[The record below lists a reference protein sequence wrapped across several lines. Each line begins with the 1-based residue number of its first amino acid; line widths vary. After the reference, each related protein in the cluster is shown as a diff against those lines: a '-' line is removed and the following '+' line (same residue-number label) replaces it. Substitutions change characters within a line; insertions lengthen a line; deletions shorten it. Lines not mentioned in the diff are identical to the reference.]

1 MTVPDVPFS
10 AMGKMTD
17 AELADLWRQLCTE
30 LMNEKYQGRTH
41 GNRRTRDA
49 GCDGPLCKKAQRD
62 YGRRRY
68 TLQGSSKFMYSDLIL
83 VAWFPVAQRRLA
95 QARQMI
101 LEKIAPAS

>member
-17 AELADLWRQLCTE
+17 AELADLWRQLVSE
-30 LMNEKYQGRTH
+30 LLNEKFQGRTH

-49 GCDGPLCKKAQRD
+49 GCKGPLCKKAQRD

-68 TLQGSSKFMYSDLIL
+68 ALQGSSKFTYSDLIL
-83 VAWFPVAQRRLA
+83 VAWYPIAQRRLT
-95 QARQMI
+95 QARQSL
-101 LEKIAPAS
+101 LERIAPAS